1 MAGATEPP
9 EGIPPEGG
17 GPDRDE
23 EYRSVVFDESF
34 VNAARLQEL
43 SADERL
49 QGEHTP
55 AVRSRPR
62 RGLNRQL
69 IAMAVVIV
77 LAFATAVFMG
87 VRTGEVTASSAAAR
101 RTEPLRTTVIPLA
114 PPGTVQ
120 GARSAADVYAASPAA
135 AFRTGAAGITVPK
148 GATATQH
155 YTQGQVIEA
164 LRIASDYLV
173 SSSLDPRVLSGGPA
187 TAVRALVDEGQWRQF
202 DASMNNPRPDGRHA
216 ATGWVV
222 RFDPHEV
229 SLADPRHPARVNGTL
244 RVEERGGT
252 LEVTSDHVFAYALRA
267 PKPGSRVSLLSVRR
281 EIHFR
286 IDPADLRGHRAEV
299 LTSTVQ
305 AGPLD
310 CATESADRLH
320 PLLAGARASGGGP
333 AQGTDPY
340 APDASATLCGTLAE
354 HAPPTKA

>member
-1 MAGATEPP
+1 MAAAAEPP

-17 GPDRDE
+17 GRDRDE

-55 AVRSRPR
+55 AVRSRPK

-69 IAMAVVIV
+69 LVMAVLIV
-77 LAFATAVFMG
+77 LAFATAVVMG

-101 RTEPLRTTVIPLA
+101 RTEALRTTVIPLA
-114 PPGTVQ
+114 PAGAVG
-120 GARSAADVYAASPAA
+120 GARTVAEAYRHSPAA
-135 AFRTGAAGITVPK
+135 SFRTGAAGISVPK
-148 GATATQH
+148 GASATQH

-164 LRIASDYLV
+164 LRIAADYLV
-173 SSSLDPRVLSGGPA
+173 SSSLDPAVLAGGPA
-187 TAVRALVDEGQWRQF
+187 TAVRRLVDEGQWRQF

-222 RFDPHEV
+222 RFDPREAG
-229 SLADPRHPARVNGTL
+229 LADPRHPARVNGTL

-267 PKPGSRVSLLSVRR
+267 PRTGSLVSLLSVRR
-281 EIHFR
+281 ELHFR
-286 IDPADLRGHRAEV
+286 IDPADLRGHRAEL

-320 PLLAGARASGGGP
+320 PLLAGARASGRGP

-340 APDASATLCGTLAE
+340 APDASTTLCGTLAE
-354 HAPPTKA
+354 HAGTTKG